1 MYLHLGAETVVR
13 TDSIIAVCDLD
24 NASSSHITREALR
37 AAEKAGKV
45 VNVADDLP
53 KSFVV
58 CRENGKT
65 RIYLS
70 QLNTATLLKR
80 AENISFD

>member
-37 AAEKAGKV
+37 AAEKAG
-45 VNVADDLP
+45 
-53 KSFVV
+53 F
-58 CRENGKT
+58 
-65 RIYLS
+65 
-70 QLNTATLLKR
+70 TLLGQAFPNKG
-80 AENISFD
+80 

>member
-13 TDSIIAVCDLD
+13 TDSIVVVCDLD

-58 CRENGKT
+58 CWEDGKT

>member
-1 MYLHLGAETVVR
+1 M
-13 TDSIIAVCDLD
+13 CDLD

-58 CRENGKT
+58 CREDGKT

>member
-13 TDSIIAVCDLD
+13 TDSIVAVGDLD

-58 CRENGKT
+58 CREDGKT